1 MSGRNGKEEL
11 KREDVRKLVNAAYS
25 VSFPY
30 LLLLLGGI
38 LIFFWLLILFFS

>member
-1 MSGRNGKEEL
+1 MGSGKDLDRK
-11 KREDVRKLVNAAYS
+11 DVRKLVNAAYS

-38 LIFFWLLILFFS
+38 LIAFWVIILIFS